1 MKKFKGLIQSLIL
14 LLLLVLSSCV
24 QKDLN
29 RDEIVFTADFETNQN
44 IEQVDGWVVRD
55 FNNTTVLGNFNNDG
69 ATFHIQDIGSHDYI
83 YVSLD
88 LYVHDTW
95 DGNANGL
102 DPDQGDL
109 WKVSIRP
116 GLEFPTNEK
125 MVYTT
130 SFSNTVCNFNYC
142 FKQSY
147 PDEFPSIQNPKR
159 FFSSGLPGIYSLE
172 YQNDGTSLYRISFG
186 FPHEGNALI
195 IRFFDELFQPNAPD
209 LPIYDESWSMDNL
222 KIRAISYE

>member
-1 MKKFKGLIQSLIL
+1 MKKFKEFKQVLYVFIL
-14 LLLLVLSSCV
+14 LIHVSCV

-29 RDEIVFTADFETNQN
+29 RDELVFSADFESNQDS
-44 IEQVDGWVVRD
+44 EQVDGWVVRD
-55 FNNTTVLGNFNNDG
+55 FNSTSVLGNFNNDG
-69 ATFHIQDIGSHDYI
+69 ATFHIQEIGSHDYL

-88 LYVHDTW
+88 LYIHDSW
-95 DGNANGL
+95 DGNLNGL
-102 DPDQGDL
+102 EPDKGDL
-109 WKVSIRP
+109 WKVAIRP

-125 MVYTT
+125 LVYLT
-130 SFSNTVCNFNYC
+130 SFSNTICNFDYC

-159 FFSSGLPGIYSLE
+159 GSSGSFPGLCSLADR
-172 YQNDGTSLYRISFG
+172 NDGTTLYRISFG

-195 IRFFDELFQPNAPD
+195 IRFFDELFQPNALESPKC
-209 LPIYDESWSMDNL
+209 DESWSMDNL

>member
-1 MKKFKGLIQSLIL
+1 MKKFKGLTHPFVLIL
-14 LLLLVLSSCV
+14 LLGFSSCV
-24 QKDLN
+24 QKDLG
-29 RDEIVFTADFETNQN
+29 RDEIVFTADFESNQN

-55 FNNTTVLGNFNNDG
+55 FNNTTILGNFNNDG
-69 ATFHIQDIGSHDYI
+69 ATFHVQEIGSHDYI

-88 LYVHDTW
+88 LYVHDSW

-125 MVYTT
+125 LVYTT

-147 PDEFPSIQNPKR
+147 PEEFPSIQNPKR
-159 FFSSGLPGIYSLE
+159 GFSSSLPGLCSLAD
-172 YQNDGTSLYRISFG
+172 QNDGTTLYRISFG
-186 FPHEGNALI
+186 FPHDGNALI
-195 IRFFDELFQPNAPD
+195 IRFFDELFQPNA
-209 LPIYDESWSMDNL
+209 IESQKCDESWSMDNL